1 MYMIFYVLN
10 DPERL
15 DDMLD
20 AWTKAG
26 IKGITFIESTGYA
39 RRHHRLNPVPMRYV
53 FNNMMPD
60 LEQGQYVL
68 MSLVDAWEDVE
79 SCLKATEGLVG
90 SLDEPNSGVFAAWPL
105 ALVRGLDKPY
115 NRSAGD
121 M

>member
-39 RRHHRLNPVPMRYV
+39 RRHHR
-53 FNNMMPD
+53 
-60 LEQGQYVL
+60 
-68 MSLVDAWEDVE
+68 
-79 SCLKATEGLVG
+79 KA
-90 SLDEPNSGVFAAWPL
+90 A
-105 ALVRGLDKPY
+105 
-115 NRSAGD
+115 
-121 M
+121 